1 MFFLFGRLISMIL
14 EWLLKYW
21 IVTLIAVVIICF
33 LTLGCAE
40 PSDTVS
46 DEGSMK
52 KTTIDDQ
59 KKQYALAAK
68 SETDNSNT
76 DKSQNNSINVDLSGP
91 EQPVN
96 HAATEVKAPK
106 LPDLP
111 EIPKVKVEQVDPQK
125 AAEIAIKVLEV
136 KTAERD
142 KILKAKIDTS
152 IKQVEYNAKQR
163 EDSLLAEL
171 ASVKTTKAEEMA
183 KIVEAR
189 GKERERVILAEGKVR
204 QMSIEA
210 EQKKWEIFAYGG
222 VGIGIAVVIFAL
234 IGFKLYLAK
243 SPWDKVRKEKA

>member
-1 MFFLFGRLISMIL
+1 MFFLFGRIISLIF

-21 IVTLIAVVIICF
+21 IVTLIAIVIICF

-40 PSDTVS
+40 PSDSVF

-76 DKSQNNSINVDLSGP
+76 DESQNNSINVDISGP

-96 HAATEVKAPK
+96 QTAAEVKAPE

-111 EIPKVKVEQVDPQK
+111 EIPVVKVEQVDPQK
-125 AAEIAIKVLEV
+125 AAEIAIKVMEV
-136 KTAERD
+136 KTAERE
-142 KILKAKIDTS
+142 KILKAQIDTS
-152 IKQVEYNAKQR
+152 IKEVEHNAKLRQ
-163 EDSLLAEL
+163 DSLLAEL
-171 ASVKTTKAEEMA
+171 VSVKDSKAEEMA

-234 IGFKLYLAK
+234 IAFKLYLAT
-243 SPWDKVRKEKA
+243 SPWDKVRKEKV